1 MDNLLISIR
10 FLLLIWLTFFLA
22 PVVMAQSG
30 GLLADDLSVS
40 IKPADNGV
48 EFVLTNNT
56 GAPVSLLR
64 WETPLEAELTQD
76 VFHVTQSDGGNRNV
90 YAKPAMFS
98 GKLFKRGEPG
108 PEDFINI
115 AVGQS
120 VSAVVQLAD
129 YYQLSDE
136 GGYQV
141 SFHGEFHMQVHS
153 HDEPESRLQSQAQSQ
168 AQSHAQA
175 RVRSLLSHH
184 HHEGLDSVAISTDPV
199 SIDLTP
205 APEVLYAQAA
215 GYSGCSATQL
225 AELPLDFDASEVI
238 TREAREALEGLAENE
253 RAASPRYQ
261 RWFGAYESA
270 RFNSVVDLYR
280 KTETLMASSQVEFL
294 CDCDDPFFAFI
305 RRTEPFKVN
314 LCRAYWQAARTGTD
328 SRAGTIVHEISHF
341 NEIGGTEDFVYGTG
355 PASNLALSSP
365 ANAVNNADSVEYFAE
380 NTPFL
385 EISAGVAPPGPSAG
399 NTTLALGTS
408 VSGSVLQS
416 ARDNFQVT
424 GADEIRVTTL
434 SGDADLFVYS
444 DSGFSNQICVSQNQP
459 SDNLL
464 DACDTSAAD
473 TVYVQVLGFGSA
485 TSYNIVA
492 IGDAPVP
499 PAPLEPTLQAGQSQT
514 SAIASNEWQLYTVT
528 GASSVQIE
536 SLSGDA
542 DLYVYS
548 DARRTI
554 DSVICDS
561 RNNSSSSTID
571 NCAVS
576 GTVYVGVFG
585 TRSGQYSIAALTS
598 SSAGPVVVT
607 QSGDNASGGGGGL
620 IGLRMLVLLLLS
632 GLLSWIIKSKFTFQR
647 TGK

>member
-1 MDNLLISIR
+1 MDNLLTGIR
-10 FLLLIWLTFFLA
+10 FSLLVWLTFFLSPA
-22 PVVMAQSG
+22 VMAQSDD
-30 GLLADDLSVS
+30 LLADDLAVS
-40 IKPADNGV
+40 IRPADNGL

-56 GAPVSLLR
+56 GAPISLLR

-76 VFHVTQSDGGNRNV
+76 VFYVTQSDGGNRDV
-90 YAKPAMFS
+90 YAKPATFS
-98 GKLFKRGEPG
+98 GRLFKRGEPE

-136 GGYQV
+136 GSYQV

-153 HDEPESRLQSQAQSQ
+153 HEQSDSKLQSQAQ
-168 AQSHAQA
+168 A
-175 RVRSLLSHH
+175 RLRSLLSHH
-184 HHEGLDSVAISTDPV
+184 HHEGLDSVYVSTDPV
-199 SIDLTP
+199 NIDLTP
-205 APEVLYAQAA
+205 VPEVFFAQAA
-215 GYSGCSATQL
+215 GFSSCTATQL

-238 TREAREALEGLAENE
+238 TREAREALEGLTENE
-253 RAASPRYQ
+253 RVSSPRYQ
-261 RWFGAYESA
+261 RWFGAYEST
-270 RFNSVVDLYR
+270 RFDSVVDLYR
-280 KTETLMASSQVEFL
+280 KTEALMASSQVEFV

-385 EISAGVAPPGPSAG
+385 EISAGVAPPGTSAG

-416 ARDNFQVT
+416 ARDNFEVT

-444 DSGFSNQICVSQNQP
+444 DSGFSNQVCVSQNHP
-459 SDNLL
+459 SDNVV
-464 DACDTSAAD
+464 DACNVSAAD

-492 IGDAPVP
+492 VGDAPVP
-499 PAPLEPTLQAGQSQT
+499 PVLQEPTLQAGQSQT
-514 SAIASNEWQLYTVT
+514 SAIANNEWQLYTVT

-548 DARRTI
+548 NARRTI

-571 NCAVS
+571 SCAVS

-585 TRSGQYSIAALTS
+585 TRSGQYSIAALTGS
-598 SSAGPVVVT
+598 SEGPVVVT
-607 QSGDNASGGGGGL
+607 QSGNDTSGGGGGL
-620 IGLRMLVLLLLS
+620 IGLRMLALLLLF
-632 GLLSWIIKSKFTFQR
+632 WIIKSTFTFQR